1 MAPRRAIP
9 WSETSRVAPHLPFRM
24 QARNLPRFGSTH
36 ALLGWSGSYAGEP
49 CLDGS
54 AIAGPLRYTTCSRST
69 VDSSALSTVRGCLGE
84 RGSGGSG
91 GMEERCERVGERTKE
106 LKLADRRGE
115 CLCQPSLGISSPLPA
130 RSSRR
135 LSLAPHETV
144 NSGAR
149 VLLRH
154 RSVTFNYLFAC
165 FINCNFIEQAD
176 LTTPLREAAS
186 VTTRPSS
193 ALLIGTKSLVRS
205 TPLTT
210 VQTSHAGCVFF
221 FHQKLSLCFCD
232 LHPCSLST

>member
-1 MAPRRAIP
+1 MR
-9 WSETSRVAPHLPFRM
+9 E
-24 QARNLPRFGSTH
+24 NH
-36 ALLGWSGSYAGEP
+36 ALTGAM
-49 CLDGS
+49 
-54 AIAGPLRYTTCSRST
+54 AGPLRYTKCSRST

-91 GMEERCERVGERTKE
+91 GMEGRCERVGERTKE

-115 CLCQPSLGISSPLPA
+115 CLCQPSSGNQFPA
-130 RSSRR
+130 SGPFIPPVVFG
-135 LSLAPHETV
+135 PHETV

-154 RSVTFNYLFAC
+154 RSVTFNYLFAF
-165 FINCNFIEQAD
+165 FINCNSIEQAD
-176 LTTPLREAAS
+176 FTTPSRGAAS
-186 VTTRPSS
+186 VTMRPSS

-210 VQTSHAGCVFF
+210 VQTSHAGCVFL
-221 FHQKLSLCFCD
+221 HRKLSLRFCD